1 MHSSLNAWHAQAAG
15 PTLSQF
21 CRKCGSP
28 MVMQIP
34 PREKELRHVCSSC
47 AYVDYYNPK
56 MVGFIMLALSASSP
70 SMPVSPRTGLRESSP
85 HAGGGLHRGA

>member
-1 MHSSLNAWHAQAAG
+1 MRGACCGASVHQLTMHTTRERLACEAQAAG

-28 MVMQIP
+28 MIMRTP

-56 MVGFIMLALSASSP
+56 MVGVP
-70 SMPVSPRTGLRESSP
+70 
-85 HAGGGLHRGA
+85 